1 LRIAVFVDGC
11 FWHGCPLHGNRP
23 RHNGDWWR
31 QKIER
36 NQRRDRDTDQRLGAA
51 GWTVVWAWEHDDPVT
66 VAATVAAQARRA
78 SRAVQVSAPSCR

>member
-1 LRIAVFVDGC
+1 LRIVVFVDGC

-23 RHNGDWWR
+23 RYNGDWWR

-51 GWTVVWAWEHDDPVT
+51 GWTVVRAWEHDDPVT